1 MHDQLGVQVSMVG
14 GAKWG
19 QGSWGGEWVK
29 KVVTYSIEILFVDE
43 WQKTPDAS
51 SVS

>member
-1 MHDQLGVQVSMVG
+1 MGSRVMG
-14 GAKWG
+14 GK
-19 QGSWGGEWVK
+19 WVK